1 MAHHLYLSNQLLTYW
16 NSCKFGRK
24 YHAHIFISFT
34 SYDNS
39 RHVAYSFLALNT
51 RKQRVTVIDSIF
63 NIFPFELRSDDANDI
78 IKTEN
83 VPSYYIYGIHT
94 TSAGTFWVFIGP
106 LFWLNFLIIY
116 FTGND
121 GENSSKKSKFCMA
134 IDTVVIAF

>member
-94 TSAGTFWVFIGP
+94 TSAGRFGCSSALYFGSIFWWG
-106 LFWLNFLIIY
+106 
-116 FTGND
+116 
-121 GENSSKKSKFCMA
+121 NSSKKSKFCMA

>member
-1 MAHHLYLSNQLLTYW
+1 MP
-16 NSCKFGRK
+16 NSYRTDLK
-24 YHAHIFISFT
+24 SFT

-39 RHVAYSFLALNT
+39 RHVAYSFLAFNT
-51 RKQRVTVIDSIF
+51 RKQRVPVIDSIF